1 MLAARGG
8 GAMREAYPLTW
19 PDGWKRVSYRTRS
32 RFEVSGFGK
41 ARDFLLAEIRRMGGT
56 GVILS
61 TNIPLRN
68 DGLPYANSREPNDPG
83 VAVYFRYGKREMCF
97 ACDAYVTVRENA
109 YAIAKSIEALRGI
122 ERWGASDM
130 MERAFRGFAALAAT
144 SQEDWWDVL
153 DCRPDA
159 GADTINAQYRA
170 RARGAHPDAGGSH
183 EAMSR
188 LNQARD
194 SALATLQAVTQ

>member
-1 MLAARGG
+1 MK
-8 GAMREAYPLTW
+8 EAYPLSW
-19 PDGWKRVSYRTRS
+19 PDGWKRVPYRSRS

-41 ARDFLLAEIRRMGGT
+41 ARDFLLAEIRRMGGA

-83 VAVYFRYGKREMCF
+83 VAVYFRYQKRDLCF
-97 ACDAYVTVRENA
+97 ACDAYTSVRENA
-109 YAIAKSIEALRGI
+109 YAIAKTVEALRGI

-144 SQEDWWDVL
+144 SQESWDIVL
-153 DCRPDA
+153 ECEPSADA
-159 GADTINAQYRA
+159 TTINAQYRA
-170 RARGAHPDAGGSH
+170 LARTAHPDAGGSNA
-183 EAMSR
+183 AMSR

-194 SALATLQAVTQ
+194 NALAATGRLQ

>member
-1 MLAARGG
+1 MK
-8 GAMREAYPLTW
+8 EAFPLSW
-19 PDGWKRVSYRTRS
+19 PDGWKRVARRTRS
-32 RFEVSGFGK
+32 RFEVSGFGR

-61 TNIPLRN
+61 TNIPLRL

-83 VAVYFRYGKREMCF
+83 VAVYFRYGKRDMCF

-109 YAIAKSIEALRGI
+109 YAVAKTIEALRGI

-144 SQEDWWDVL
+144 SESAEDWTTVL
-153 DCRPDA
+153 QCSADA
-159 GADTINAQYRA
+159 TVDTINVQYRA
-170 RARGAHPDAGGSH
+170 RARAAHPDVAGGSH
-183 EAMSR
+183 EMMAR
-188 LNQARD
+188 LNQARE
-194 SALATLQAVTQ
+194 SALTAAR

>member
-1 MLAARGG
+1 MK
-8 GAMREAYPLTW
+8 EAYPLTW
-19 PDGWKRVSYRTRS
+19 PDGWKRVARRQRS

-41 ARDFLLAEIRRMGGT
+41 ARDFLLAEVKRMGGS

-61 TNIPLRN
+61 TNIPLRL

-97 ACDAYVTVRENA
+97 ACDAFVTVRENA
-109 YAIAKSIEALRGI
+109 YAIAKTVEALRGI

-144 SQEDWWDVL
+144 SHEDWTTVL
-153 DCRPDA
+153 EC
-159 GADTINAQYRA
+159 GADADAYTICARYRTLA
-170 RARGAHPDAGGSH
+170 RSAHPDVAGGSH
-183 EAMSR
+183 EAMAR
-188 LNQARD
+188 LNQARE
-194 SALATLQAVTQ
+194 SALAATGGAQ

>member
-1 MLAARGG
+1 MK
-8 GAMREAYPLTW
+8 EAFPLTW
-19 PDGWKRVSYRTRS
+19 PDGWKRVPRRHRS

-41 ARDFLLAEIRRMGGT
+41 ARDFLLAEVKRMGGSA
-56 GVILS
+56 VILS
-61 TNIPLRN
+61 TNIPLRL

-97 ACDAYVTVRENA
+97 ACDAFVTVRENA
-109 YAIAKSIEALRGI
+109 YAIAKTIEALRGI

-144 SQEDWWDVL
+144 SHEDWWNVL
-153 DCRPDA
+153 ECSADA
-159 GADTINAQYRA
+159 TVDTINAQYRV
-170 RARGAHPDAGGSH
+170 RARSAHPDVAGGSH
-183 EAMSR
+183 AAMAR

-194 SALATLQAVTQ
+194 SALNQVQ